1 MERIEMLD
9 VIKGMCERCLVK
21 GLISTIE
28 DAKILCEV
36 FDRFRNINYTNDDEY
51 SNDIMHFYN
60 LAVSLHNNGH
70 TTLEESYSIYNALLS
85 ADGVDFVEVNESV
98 DEETVKVES
107 IKIKRRDIPKVENA
121 EDDISE
127 IKA

>member
-98 DEETVKVES
+98 DEETVKVEP
-107 IKIKRRDIPKVENA
+107 IKIKRRDISKVENV

-127 IKA
+127 IEA

>member
-1 MERIEMLD
+1 MERNEMIG
-9 VIKGMCERCLVK
+9 VINGMCNRYLK
-21 GLISTIE
+21 AGFISTLE

-51 SNDIMHFYN
+51 SNDIMYFYN

-85 ADGVDFVEVNESV
+85 ADDVDFVEVNESV
-98 DEETVKVES
+98 DEETVKVEP
-107 IKIKRRDIPKVENA
+107 IKIKRRDISKVENV

-127 IKA
+127 IEA

>member
-1 MERIEMLD
+1 MERNEMIG
-9 VIKGMCERCLVK
+9 VINGMCNRYLK
-21 GLISTIE
+21 TGFISTLE

-51 SNDIMHFYN
+51 SNDIMYFYN

-98 DEETVKVES
+98 DEETVKVEP

>member
-36 FDRFRNINYTNDDEY
+36 FDRFRNINYINDDEY
-51 SNDIMHFYN
+51 SKDIMHFYN

-98 DEETVKVES
+98 DEVSDFIELEHLEDNTVDSLEKL
-107 IKIKRRDIPKVENA
+107 
-121 EDDISE
+121 
-127 IKA
+127 

>member
-1 MERIEMLD
+1 MERNEMIG
-9 VIKGMCERCLVK
+9 VINGMCNRYLK
-21 GLISTIE
+21 TGFISTLE

-36 FDRFRNINYTNDDEY
+36 FDRFHNINYTNDDEY
-51 SNDIMHFYN
+51 SNDIMYLYN

-98 DEETVKVES
+98 DEETVKVEPV
-107 IKIKRRDIPKVENA
+107 KIKRRDISKVKDT

-127 IKA
+127 IES

>member
-1 MERIEMLD
+1 MLD
-9 VIKGMCERCLVK
+9 VIKGMCERCLAK

-85 ADGVDFVEVNESV
+85 ADGVDFVEINESV
-98 DEETVKVES
+98 DEETVKVEP
-107 IKIKRRDIPKVENA
+107 IKIKRRDISKVENT

-127 IKA
+127 IEA

>member
-1 MERIEMLD
+1 MERNEMIG
-9 VIKGMCERCLVK
+9 VINGMCNRYLK
-21 GLISTIE
+21 MGFISTLE

-98 DEETVKVES
+98 DEETVKVEPV
-107 IKIKRRDIPKVENA
+107 KIKRRDISKIENT
-121 EDDISE
+121 ENDISE
-127 IKA
+127 IEA

>member
-1 MERIEMLD
+1 MIG
-9 VIKGMCERCLVK
+9 VINGMCNRYLK
-21 GLISTIE
+21 MGFISTLE

-98 DEETVKVES
+98 DEETVKVEPV
-107 IKIKRRDIPKVENA
+107 KIKRRDISKIENT
-121 EDDISE
+121 ENDISE
-127 IKA
+127 IEA

>member
-1 MERIEMLD
+1 MERNEMIG
-9 VIKGMCERCLVK
+9 VINGMCNRYLK
-21 GLISTIE
+21 TGFISTLE

-51 SNDIMHFYN
+51 SNDIMYFYN

-98 DEETVKVES
+98 DEETVKVEP
-107 IKIKRRDIPKVENA
+107 IKIKRRDISKVENV

-127 IKA
+127 IEA